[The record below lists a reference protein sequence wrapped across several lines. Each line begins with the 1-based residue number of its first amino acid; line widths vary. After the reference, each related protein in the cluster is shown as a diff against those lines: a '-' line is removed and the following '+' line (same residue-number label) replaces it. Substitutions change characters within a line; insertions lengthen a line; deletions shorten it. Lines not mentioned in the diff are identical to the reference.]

1 MEERLKK
8 VREKQISNNY
18 QNIDPLPTLENTE
31 KIDDDNDDEEEMDDS
46 ISLSSS
52 QKDDDTN
59 SNVEGFKFRKKFT
72 ARKMKN
78 TFTNPNNYVRA
89 GLALSTG
96 GMSELPTVIKAT
108 RKAIE
113 KAIKAMKKKKKK
125 KKKRVKPPTTN
136 ENLQYTAIISTVA
149 TILLGIVII
158 KYPDVFSNSF
168 VTLVLFFGFYF
179 LIIFSSLEGIKTGV
193 QDCKI
198 KTVRWRTFESFKGWG
213 NVFNVILQ
221 SPFCTINKMSTGI
234 FIDHFTYTNNTEKE
248 KKLDTLWIQQSIY
261 EIVSIP
267 IAFFMAKIMK
277 ALPIEEQS
285 YNNQEG
291 GVFFDNSARVD
302 SQGPSNTSNNKKTET
317 ETETNNKNQNESSN
331 DIKDFIWEVFLKF
344 VQFPASLFYYFMNE
358 IVYKT
363 GQKLNG
369 KEDVQFIFFFLVAW
383 ISLYK
388 LFPKFLKLLT
398 DGFNFKPNKYITYI
412 IIITFIILCFRKVT
426 SQFMNNGNDDGKNTA
441 QMLLVSSP
449 LAFGLII
456 LLNLIFVIMMAPLV
470 QILFIVFII
479 KYFLDLFQKYQ
490 LSNDKF
496 TTTFLNLKETPNGLF
511 YLFCIFFVWK
521 LIELMAVHYGDDKIK
536 MKLHGIAQPG
546 LFGLFATMTIVALI
560 ILGVLFKQSSKTE
573 QTDNGNGVQDIF
585 NTVNTCQGDSI
596 P

>member
-31 KIDDDNDDEEEMDDS
+31 KIEDDDNDDDEEEMDDS
-46 ISLSSS
+46 IYLSS

-78 TFTNPNNYVRA
+78 TFTNPKNYVRA

-96 GMSELPTVIKAT
+96 GMSELPTAIKAI
-108 RKAIE
+108 K
-113 KAIKAMKKKKKK
+113 KAMKKKKKTK
-125 KKKRVKPPTTN
+125 PPPPPPPPPTTN
-136 ENLQYTAIISTVA
+136 ENLQYTAIICTVA
-149 TILLGIVII
+149 TILFGIVII

-193 QDCKI
+193 QDCNI

-213 NVFNVILQ
+213 NVFNVILH
-221 SPFCTINKMSTGI
+221 SPFCTIKKMSTGI
-234 FIDHFTYTNNTEKE
+234 FIDNFTYTNNTEKE

-277 ALPIEEQS
+277 ALPLEEQS
-285 YNNQEG
+285 YNNPEG
-291 GVFFDNSARVD
+291 GGIVD
-302 SQGPSNTSNNKKTET
+302 
-317 ETETNNKNQNESSN
+317 TETNNKNQNESSN

-426 SQFMNNGNDDGKNTA
+426 SQFMNNGNGDGNNTA

-585 NTVNTCQGDSI
+585 NTVNTCQ
-596 P
+596 